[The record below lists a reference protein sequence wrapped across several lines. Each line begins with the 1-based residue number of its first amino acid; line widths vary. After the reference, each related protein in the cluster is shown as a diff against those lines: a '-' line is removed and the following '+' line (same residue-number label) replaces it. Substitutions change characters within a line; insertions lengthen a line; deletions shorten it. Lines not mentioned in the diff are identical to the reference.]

1 MTDTVYAATMDI
13 VWEALWDQA
22 RKLKRRE
29 TEQLEYDVGRKKNV
43 DYHMLNVLRENYTRP
58 LDSESGQS
66 IVTKKWAEVLYHT
79 NRYIDVL
86 LVDCQTLMAA
96 DRRYMQRGSLMEN
109 YAIRKLQEQMICQ
122 VCVLYLLLIGF

>member
-43 DYHMLNVLRENYTRP
+43 DSHMLSVLRENYTRP

-79 NRYIDVL
+79 NRY
-86 LVDCQTLMAA
+86 
-96 DRRYMQRGSLMEN
+96 YM
-109 YAIRKLQEQMICQ
+109 
-122 VCVLYLLLIGF
+122 